1 MTAVMLAAALLAGCS
16 GGETPVPPS
25 NSNGSADSNASSSA
39 PEPPSGSSSSSTSS
53 SSSSTASSS
62 DTQEPEEPSDGI
74 EWTYKDNG
82 NGTATLT
89 GYNKSGKK
97 VPSGAVTIPCKVG
110 EKKLTVT
117 AIGNSCFYQ
126 DNNITG
132 VVIPDTVKS
141 IGTRAFYACKNLS
154 EVTFPEGLQTIGE
167 YAFASD
173 ALIEVVVP
181 KSVTRM
187 GNDVFDSNTALQTA
201 TILGNVSFG
210 NGAFYKC
217 SSLQNVQIM
226 GNVSDIPVKYKTA
239 DGIWLSR
246 WVYNQKRLLQSRSEK
261 LSEEQKKKLKELL
274 GYYVK
279 ISA

>member
-25 NSNGSADSNASSSA
+25 NSNGSAGSNASSSA
-39 PEPPSGSSSSSTSS
+39 PEPPSGS

-117 AIGNSCFYQ
+117 AIGSSCFYQ
-126 DNNITG
+126 DNNITS
-132 VVIPDTVKS
+132 VVFPDTVKS

-154 EVTFPEGLQTIGE
+154 EVTFPKGL
-167 YAFASD
+167 
-173 ALIEVVVP
+173 
-181 KSVTRM
+181 
-187 GNDVFDSNTALQTA
+187 
-201 TILGNVSFG
+201 
-210 NGAFYKC
+210 
-217 SSLQNVQIM
+217 
-226 GNVSDIPVKYKTA
+226 
-239 DGIWLSR
+239 
-246 WVYNQKRLLQSRSEK
+246 
-261 LSEEQKKKLKELL
+261 
-274 GYYVK
+274 
-279 ISA
+279 